1 MTRYAICIIL
11 IGVVKI
17 DPVRESLSNAFDV
30 GVSPVERRHVIYV
43 SGYDPRGA
51 QGYFD
56 LFRRTC
62 QRCERLWPVSAR
74 LKPIEIVSEDF
85 AHWGVDLQGPQ
96 WRAVTHYDFL
106 RLENFIRSDMAKPA
120 GWHVLRG
127 LGWIAGDLLSGT
139 LLRIFAASW
148 RFGLHLLYFQS
159 LLLAWLAVA
168 LIAAFA
174 AGQATRTFFDWSAPA
189 SVAVSLV
196 AAFATLVALRPLAD
210 GRRVVQIASCWK
222 TLRRFG
228 RGQTT
233 WIDRAVDIGARHL
246 IAVARASK
254 ADELAVV
261 GHSTGG
267 VIAAAI
273 VDRALELDPHLGRN
287 GPRLVLLTLGSVM
300 PAVAF
305 HPAAKKIRD
314 IVARLATAPALD
326 WIDCQS
332 RKDVLCFANFDPVD
346 GIGLDVGHERCNPLL
361 WAISFKDMIAPED
374 YSRFRWNHFRVHY
387 QYIMAG
393 DRPAHY
399 DYVLL
404 VGGPRAIAEW
414 PLRDREFMAAF
425 MQEAAPPL
433 VHQPDDLVVSA
444 S

>member
-1 MTRYAICIIL
+1 
-11 IGVVKI
+11 
-17 DPVRESLSNAFDV
+17 VRESLSNVFDV
-30 GVSPVERRHVIYV
+30 GVSPVQRRHVIYV

-62 QRCERLWPVSAR
+62 QRFERLWPVSAR
-74 LKPIEIVSEDF
+74 LKPIEIASEDF
-85 AHWGVDLQGPQ
+85 AHWGVDLYGPN
-96 WRAVTHYDFL
+96 WRTVTHCDFL
-106 RLENFIRSDMAKPA
+106 RMETFIRSDMEKPT
-120 GWHVLRG
+120 GWQVLRG
-127 LGWIAGDLLSGT
+127 LGWVGGDLLSGA
-139 LLRIFAASW
+139 LFRIFAASW
-148 RFGLHLLYFQS
+148 RFALHLLYFQS
-159 LLLAWLAVA
+159 LLLTWVAAAV
-168 LIAAFA
+168 IVAFA
-174 AGQATRTFFDWSAPA
+174 AGHAARTFFDWSVPA
-189 SVAVSLV
+189 SVALSLLI
-196 AAFATLVALRPLAD
+196 AFATLVALRPLAD
-210 GRRVVQIASCWK
+210 RQRVVQIASCWK

-228 RGQTT
+228 RGQAT
-233 WIDRAVDIGARHL
+233 WIDRAVDTGARHL
-246 IAVARASK
+246 VAVARASK

-300 PAVAF
+300 PAVAL
-305 HPAAKKIRD
+305 HPAAQKMRD
-314 IVARLATAPALD
+314 IVVRLATTPALD

-361 WAISFKDMIAPED
+361 WNIAFKDMIAPDD
-374 YSRFRWNHFRVHY
+374 YNRFRWNHFRVHY

-414 PLRDREFMAAF
+414 PQRDRELMAAF
-425 MQEAAPPL
+425 LQETAPQHAL
-433 VHQPDDLVVSA
+433 QPDDLAVSA

>member
-1 MTRYAICIIL
+1 VNDA
-11 IGVVKI
+11 
-17 DPVRESLSNAFDV
+17 VRESLSNVFDV
-30 GVSPVERRHVIYV
+30 DVSPVQRRHVIYV

-62 QRCERLWPVSAR
+62 HRFERLWPVSAK
-74 LKPIEIVSEDF
+74 LKPIEIASEDF
-85 AHWGVDLQGPQ
+85 AHWGVDLHGPH
-96 WRAVTHYDFL
+96 WRATTHYDFL
-106 RLENFIRSDMAKPA
+106 RLENFIRSDMEKPT
-120 GWHVLRG
+120 GRQVLRA
-127 LGWIAGDLLSGT
+127 LGWVGGDLLSGT
-139 LLRIFAASW
+139 LFRVFAASW
-148 RFGLHLLYFQS
+148 RFALHLLYFQS
-159 LLLAWLAVA
+159 LLLAWVGAAVV
-168 LIAAFA
+168 LAFA
-174 AGQATRTFFDWSAPA
+174 AGHVARTFDWSAPA
-189 SVAVSLV
+189 SLAVSLLT
-196 AAFATLVALRPLAD
+196 AFATLVTLRPLAN
-210 GRRVVQIASCWK
+210 RWRVVQICSCWK

-228 RGQTT
+228 RGQGT

-246 IAVARASK
+246 VAVARASQ

-273 VDRALELDPHLGRN
+273 VDRALELDPHLGRT

-300 PAVAF
+300 PAVAL
-305 HPAAKKIRD
+305 HPAAQRMRS
-314 IVARLATAPALD
+314 IVSRLATAPALD

-361 WAISFKDMIAPED
+361 WQISFKDMIAPDD
-374 YSRFRWNHFRVHY
+374 YNRFRWNHFRVHY

-404 VGGPRAIAEW
+404 VGGPTPIAEW
-414 PLRDREFMAAF
+414 PQHDRKFMAVF
-425 MQEAAPPL
+425 MREAAPQHAL
-433 VHQPDDLVVSA
+433 APDDIAVGA

>member
-1 MTRYAICIIL
+1 MTRYVICIMKD
-11 IGVVKI
+11 V
-17 DPVRESLSNAFDV
+17 VRESLSNVFDV
-30 GVSPVERRHVIYV
+30 GVSPIQRRHILYV

-62 QRCERLWPVSAR
+62 HQFERLWPVSAK
-74 LKPIEIVSEDF
+74 LKPIEIASEDF
-85 AHWGVDLQGPQ
+85 AHWGVDLYGPHWQ
-96 WRAVTHYDFL
+96 AVTHYDFL
-106 RLENFIRSDMAKPA
+106 RLENFIRSDIEQQT
-120 GWHVLRG
+120 GWQLLRA
-127 LGWIAGDLLSGT
+127 LGWIGGDLLSGVMF
-139 LLRIFAASW
+139 RVFAASW
-148 RFGLHLLYFQS
+148 RFALHLLYFQS
-159 LLLAWLAVA
+159 LLLTWLAAAV
-168 LIAAFA
+168 IVAFA
-174 AGQATRTFFDWSAPA
+174 AGHAVRTFFDWSIAA
-189 SVAVSLV
+189 SIAVSLA
-196 AAFATLVALRPLAD
+196 AAFATLVTLRPIAD
-210 GRRVVQIASCWK
+210 RWRVVQISSCWK

-228 RGQTT
+228 RGQQT

-246 IAVARASK
+246 VAVARASK

-300 PAVAF
+300 PAVAL
-305 HPAAKKIRD
+305 HPAARKMRD
-314 IVARLATAPALD
+314 IIARLATAPALD

-346 GIGLDVGHERCNPLL
+346 GIGLDVGYERCNPLL
-361 WAISFKDMIAPED
+361 WNIAFKDMIAPDD

-393 DRPAHY
+393 DRPSHY

-414 PLRDREFMAAF
+414 PQHGRRFMAEF
-425 MQEAAPPL
+425 LQEAAPQL
-433 VHQPDDLVVSA
+433 VHQPDDLAVGA

>member
-1 MTRYAICIIL
+1 MTRYVICIMIDAA
-11 IGVVKI
+11 KI
-17 DPVRESLSNAFDV
+17 DAVRENLSNMFDV

-62 QRCERLWPVSAR
+62 QRFERLWPVSAK
-74 LKPIEIVSEDF
+74 LKPIEVASEDF
-85 AHWGVDLQGPQ
+85 AHWGVDLRGPH
-96 WRAVTHYDFL
+96 WRTTTQLDFL
-106 RLENFIRSDMAKPA
+106 RLENFIRSDMEKPT
-120 GWHVLRG
+120 GWQVLRA
-127 LGWIAGDLLSGT
+127 LGWFGGDLLSGT
-139 LLRIFAASW
+139 LFRIFAASW

-159 LLLAWLAVA
+159 LLLAWLAAAV
-168 LIAAFA
+168 IVAFA
-174 AGQATRTFFDWSAPA
+174 TGHAARTFFDWSAPA
-189 SVAVSLV
+189 SMAVSLLT
-196 AAFATLVALRPLAD
+196 AFATLVALRPFAD
-210 GRRVVQIASCWK
+210 RWRVVQISSCWK

-228 RGQTT
+228 RGQVT

-254 ADELAVV
+254 ADELVVV

-287 GPRLVLLTLGSVM
+287 GARLVLLTLGSVM
-300 PAVAF
+300 PAVAL
-305 HPAAKKIRD
+305 HPAAQRMRN

-332 RKDVLCFANFDPVD
+332 RKDVLCFAKFDPVD
-346 GIGLDVGHERCNPLL
+346 GIGLQVGHERCNPLL
-361 WAISFKDMIAPED
+361 WQISFKDMIAPDD
-374 YSRFRWNHFRVHY
+374 YNRFRWNHFRVHY

-404 VGGPRAIAEW
+404 VGGPKAIAEW
-414 PLRDREFMAAF
+414 PQRGREFMAAF
-425 MQEAAPPL
+425 MQEAAPQHA
-433 VHQPDDLVVSA
+433 HQSDDLAVSA

>member
-1 MTRYAICIIL
+1 
-11 IGVVKI
+11 VKI
-17 DPVRESLSNAFDV
+17 DAVRESLSNAFDV
-30 GVSPVERRHVIYV
+30 GVSPVQHRHVIYV

-62 QRCERLWPVSAR
+62 QRFERLWPVSAK
-74 LKPIEIVSEDF
+74 LKPIQMGSEDF
-85 AHWGVDLQGPQ
+85 SHWGVDLRGPD
-96 WRAVTHYDFL
+96 WRTATDYDFL
-106 RLENFIRSDMAKPA
+106 RVENFIRADIEKPT
-120 GWHVLRG
+120 GWQVLRA
-127 LGWIAGDLLSGT
+127 LGWIGGDLFSGA
-139 LLRIFAASW
+139 LFRIFAASW
-148 RFGLHLLYFQS
+148 RFALHLLYFQS
-159 LLLAWLAVA
+159 LVLAWLGAAVVVG
-168 LIAAFA
+168 FA
-174 AGQATRTFFDWSAPA
+174 AGHAARTFFNWSATA
-189 SVAVSLV
+189 CIAVSLLT
-196 AAFATLVALRPLAD
+196 ALATLVALRPLAD
-210 GRRVVQIASCWK
+210 RWRVVQICSCWK

-228 RGQTT
+228 FGQAT
-233 WIDRAVDIGARHL
+233 WIDRAVDVGARHL
-246 IAVARASK
+246 MAVARASK

-273 VDRALELDPHLGRN
+273 VDRALELDPHLGRS

-300 PAVAF
+300 PAVAL
-305 HPAAKKIRD
+305 HPAAQRMRD
-314 IVARLATAPALD
+314 IVSRLATAPALD

-361 WAISFKDMIAPED
+361 WPISFKEMIAPDD
-374 YSRFRWNHFRVHY
+374 YNRFRWNHFRVHY

-425 MQEAAPPL
+425 MREAGPQHALAPDNL
-433 VHQPDDLVVSA
+433 AVGA

>member
-1 MTRYAICIIL
+1 MSDA
-11 IGVVKI
+11 
-17 DPVRESLSNAFDV
+17 VRESLSNAFDV
-30 GVSPVERRHVIYV
+30 GARPVQRRHVIYV

-62 QRCERLWPVSAR
+62 DRFERLWPVSAR

-85 AHWGVDLQGPQ
+85 AHWGVDLHGPH
-96 WRAVTHYDFL
+96 WRTAAHFDFL
-106 RLENFIRSDMAKPA
+106 RLENFIRSDMEKPT
-120 GWHVLRG
+120 GRQVLQA
-127 LGWIAGDLLSGT
+127 LGWFGGDLLSGT
-139 LLRIFAASW
+139 LFRIFAASW
-148 RFGLHLLYFQS
+148 RFALHLLYFQS
-159 LLLAWLAVA
+159 LLLAWLGAAATV
-168 LIAAFA
+168 AFA
-174 AGQATRTFFDWSAPA
+174 ADHAAKTFFDWSAPA
-189 SVAVSLV
+189 SVAISLL
-196 AAFATLVALRPLAD
+196 AAFVTLVALRPLAD
-210 GRRVVQIASCWK
+210 RWRLIQISSCWN

-228 RGQTT
+228 RGRST

-254 ADELAVV
+254 ADEVAVV

-287 GPRLVLLTLGSVM
+287 RTRLVLLTLGSVM
-300 PAVAF
+300 PAVAL
-305 HPAAKKIRD
+305 HPAAERMRN
-314 IVARLATAPALD
+314 IVTRLATAPALD

-346 GIGLDVGHERCNPLL
+346 GIGLHVGHERCNPLL
-361 WAISFKDMIAPED
+361 WNISFKDMIAPGD
-374 YSRFRWNHFRVHY
+374 YNRFRWDHFRVHY
-387 QYIMAG
+387 QYILAG

-404 VGGPRAIAEW
+404 VGGPKAIAEW
-414 PLRDREFMAAF
+414 PQRDREFMAAF
-425 MQEAAPPL
+425 MRDAAPQRE
-433 VHQPDDLVVSA
+433 VQSDDLAVSV

>member
-1 MTRYAICIIL
+1 
-11 IGVVKI
+11 
-17 DPVRESLSNAFDV
+17 VRESLSNVFDV
-30 GVSPVERRHVIYV
+30 GVSPVQRRHVIYV

-62 QRCERLWPVSAR
+62 QRFETLWPVSAR
-74 LKPIEIVSEDF
+74 LKPIEIASEDF
-85 AHWGVDLQGPQ
+85 AHWGVDLYGPN
-96 WRAVTHYDFL
+96 WRTVTHCDFL
-106 RLENFIRSDMAKPA
+106 RLENFIRSDMEKPT
-120 GWHVLRG
+120 GWQMLRG
-127 LGWIAGDLLSGT
+127 LGWIGGDLLSGA
-139 LLRIFAASW
+139 LFRIFAASW
-148 RFGLHLLYFQS
+148 RFALHLLYFQS
-159 LLLAWLAVA
+159 LLLAWLAGAV
-168 LIAAFA
+168 IVAFA
-174 AGQATRTFFDWSAPA
+174 AGHAARTFFDWSVPA
-189 SVAVSLV
+189 SVALSLLI
-196 AAFATLVALRPLAD
+196 AFATLVALRPLAD
-210 GRRVVQIASCWK
+210 RQRVVQIASCWK

-228 RGQTT
+228 RGQAT
-233 WIDRAVDIGARHL
+233 WIDRAVDTGARHL
-246 IAVARASK
+246 VAVARASK

-300 PAVAF
+300 PAVAL
-305 HPAAKKIRD
+305 HPAAQRMRD
-314 IVARLATAPALD
+314 IVVRLATTPALD

-361 WAISFKDMIAPED
+361 WNIAFKDMIAPDD
-374 YSRFRWNHFRVHY
+374 YNRFRWNHFRVHY

-414 PLRDREFMAAF
+414 PQRDRELMAAF
-425 MQEAAPPL
+425 LQETAPQHAL
-433 VHQPDDLVVSA
+433 QPEDLAVSA